1 MTSKRQPTKGRRKS
15 KQRSELLEQLY
26 QEWLVRTLPTDRFT
40 VTTNPNEKE
49 SPNDSELQSRNS

>member
-49 SPNDSELQSRNS
+49 SPND